1 MAIKDI
7 FFKLLDPLNLFK
19 LNEKPAAAP
28 AAPTPTNPD
37 AAEEVRQKTARDI
50 AAAGTS
56 TGGQT
61 VFTSQSGTAESALQ
75 KILGG

>member
-50 AAAGTS
+50 NAATS
-56 TGGQT
+56 TMGQT
-61 VFTSQSGTAESALQ
+61 VFTSQAGTAESALQ